1 MAGDYRVIVSPLA
14 FADLNQILEYIA
26 LQSPQG
32 AGTMTDR
39 LLEAMGSLAL
49 LPKRHPVFQAR
60 GTDPPVH
67 SMPVDSFL
75 VYYEV
80 IERLRMVRVLSVQHG
95 ARQHPR
101 F

>member
-32 AGTMTDR
+32 AATMTDR
-39 LLEAMGSLAL
+39 LLEAIASLEI
-49 LPKRHPVFQAR
+49 LPRRHKLFQTR
-60 GTDPPVH
+60 GNGPPVH

-80 IERLRMVRVLSVQHG
+80 SERPRVVRILSVQHG
-95 ARQHPR
+95 ARQAPR